1 MNSYDPNERGSRT
14 QEDLG
19 GGLRAAREGD
29 LAGQNEPTKAKQK
42 RPINPDRSQLGT
54 PRDVT
59 APDEV
64 LAANRANIDMIRE
77 QVLTPAE
84 KGLGEAAAHGA
95 GVQQELFE

>member
-1 MNSYDPNERGSRT
+1 MNSYDPNERGSRA

-29 LAGQNEPTKAKQK
+29 LAGQDEPIKARQR

-64 LAANRANIDMIRE
+64 LAANRANIDKIRE

-84 KGLGEAAAHGA
+84 KGLGETATQAV